1 MAKTRIKWL
10 SHAGFQITSGGGKV
24 IYIDPWFDNPV
35 STFKLENVD
44 KATLVLVTHD
54 HFDHVGQAPEVV
66 KKTGGLLVANV
77 ETARRLQAESQIPA
91 EKVCYSGY
99 GMNTGGK
106 LEYEGITVTM
116 TQAFHSTATGSPC
129 GYIIRLED
137 GTTLYHAGDTGI
149 FSSMKLLGEMYKID
163 VAMLPIGSVF
173 TMDALQ
179 AAWAVK
185 LISPKVVI
193 PMHYKTF
200 PIIAQDA
207 KEFAALT
214 QKEAPGVKVVALG
227 LGEEYVHVK

>member
-1 MAKTRIKWL
+1 
-10 SHAGFQITSGGGKV
+10 
-24 IYIDPWFDNPV
+24 
-35 STFKLENVD
+35 
-44 KATLVLVTHD
+44 VTHD

-91 EKVCYSGY
+91 EKVCYFGY

-106 LEYEGITVTM
+106 LEYEGITVIM

-137 GTTLYHAGDTGI
+137 GTTLYHGGDTGI

>member
-77 ETARRLQAESQIPA
+77 ETARRLQADSQIPA
-91 EKVCYSGY
+91 EKVCYFGY

-137 GTTLYHAGDTGI
+137 GTTLYHGGDTGI

-185 LISPKVVI
+185 LISPKVTI

-207 KEFAALT
+207 KEFEALV
-214 QKEAPGVKVVALG
+214 QKEAPGVKVVALS